1 MKHSFG
7 ILSLLL
13 ALVFSCSKPEP
24 EPVVVGPEPLPFEF
38 DGNLLAID
46 SLLQTD
52 ADSALMILL
61 SLDKACLLP
70 TGCDDL
76 ASRTANACVGALLL
90 SEALYKTYNP
100 QDGLVETHG
109 RASLQT
115 AMRYFD
121 SLAQRYPNND
131 DIIMFSARAHYMNG
145 VGFYENDSVIE
156 ACEEYLKVLEIMEN
170 HFDVEKLT
178 GHKAKFMALTYG
190 RLGDLFSD
198 QFMVAPAIDCG
209 KKTLYYCRIEP
220 TSKYGMANTLSM
232 IGKQFHEIDVK
243 DSALYYYKQALQSL
257 PDYDNSQYR
266 GIISILKLLDY
277 QMGEKPDI
285 ALDSLKVMV
294 TKTDN
299 YDEKLT
305 RYLTIGC
312 IYYEEKRYDSALL
325 YLEKVYNDNDDF
337 LSKMQAA
344 EYLREIY
351 RNQGDTI
358 TSNRLS
364 KVLADNTMK
373 EYNQKAKTSN
383 VNELYQQHLKHQE
396 NKKFQ
401 REKHIAKKRT
411 ALTTIPIALLL
422 VVTVFI
428 VMRKLG
434 KKHIA
439 QHKEALERTENSL
452 SEIKMKVEVKQ
463 FTDEQICQTIL
474 DIVKEQQFKSKIDYI
489 NYKDYALGNEQLI
502 ELRAAVNL
510 HYDNFT
516 IRLKDKF
523 PELTNDDIDY
533 CCLYLLGLK
542 DADVSALMQKEYSNV
557 CRRNRKI
564 RTILKSNNN
573 ITESLYNLASL

>member
-1 MKHSFG
+1 MH
-7 ILSLLL
+7 
-13 ALVFSCSKPEP
+13 
-24 EPVVVGPEPLPFEF
+24 
-38 DGNLLAID
+38 
-46 SLLQTD
+46 
-52 ADSALMILL
+52 
-61 SLDKACLLP
+61 
-70 TGCDDL
+70 
-76 ASRTANACVGALLL
+76 
-90 SEALYKTYNP
+90 
-100 QDGLVETHG
+100 
-109 RASLQT
+109 
-115 AMRYFD
+115 YFD
-121 SLAQRYPNND
+121 SLAIHYPNDD
-131 DIIMFSARAHYMNG
+131 DITMLSARSHYMNG
-145 VGFYENDSVIE
+145 VGFYENDSVVE
-156 ACEEYLKVLEIMEN
+156 ACKEYLHTLEIMED
-170 HFDVEKLT
+170 HFDEKQLV
-178 GHKAKFMALTYG
+178 GYKAKFMALTYG
-190 RLGDLFSD
+190 RLSDLFSA

-220 TSKYGMANTLSM
+220 TSKYGLANCFFI
-232 IGKQFHEIDVK
+232 IGKQFHEIDIN
-243 DSALYYYKQALQSL
+243 DSASYYYKQALQSL
-257 PDYDNSQYR
+257 PNNDNSRYR
-266 GIISILKLLDY
+266 DIVSALKLLDY
-277 QMGEKPDI
+277 YSGEDPDI
-285 ALDSLKVMV
+285 ALDSLKLMAN
-294 TKTDN
+294 KADN

-411 ALTTIPIALLL
+411 VLTTIPIALLL

>member
-1 MKHSFG
+1 M
-7 ILSLLL
+7 SLLL
-13 ALVFSCSKPEP
+13 TLVVSCNKPEP
-24 EPVVVGPEPLPFEF
+24 EPVVEPLPFAIS
-38 DGNLLAID
+38 DTLLRID
-46 SLLQTD
+46 SLMQHD
-52 ADSALMILL
+52 ADSALIMLM
-61 SLDKACLLP
+61 SFRP
-70 TGCDDL
+70 TEGSGEISYKFNDNYQ
-76 ASRTANACVGALLL
+76 SLLL
-90 SEALYKTYNP
+90 AEALYKTYNP
-100 QDGLVETHG
+100 QLNRYKNETFPET
-109 RASLQT
+109 SLQD
-115 AMRYFD
+115 AMHYFD
-121 SLAQRYPNND
+121 SLAIHYPNDD
-131 DIIMFSARAHYMNG
+131 DITMLSARSHYMNG
-145 VGFYENDSVIE
+145 VGFYENDSVVE
-156 ACEEYLKVLEIMEN
+156 ACKEYLHTLEIMED
-170 HFDVEKLT
+170 HFDEKQLV
-178 GHKAKFMALTYG
+178 GYKAKFMALTYG
-190 RLGDLFSD
+190 RLSDLFSA

-220 TSKYGMANTLSM
+220 TSKYGLANCFFI
-232 IGKQFHEIDVK
+232 IGKQFHEIDIN
-243 DSALYYYKQALQSL
+243 DSASYYYKQALQSL
-257 PDYDNSQYR
+257 PNNDNSRYR
-266 GIISILKLLDY
+266 DIVSALKLLDY
-277 QMGEKPDI
+277 YSGEDPDI
-285 ALDSLKVMV
+285 ALDSLKLMAN
-294 TKTDN
+294 KADN

-411 ALTTIPIALLL
+411 VLTTIPIALLL

>member
-1 MKHSFG
+1 MSFRPTEG
-7 ILSLLL
+7 SGEISYKFNDNYQSLLL
-13 ALVFSCSKPEP
+13 A
-24 EPVVVGPEPLPFEF
+24 
-38 DGNLLAID
+38 
-46 SLLQTD
+46 
-52 ADSALMILL
+52 
-61 SLDKACLLP
+61 
-70 TGCDDL
+70 
-76 ASRTANACVGALLL
+76 
-90 SEALYKTYNP
+90 EALYKTYNP
-100 QDGLVETHG
+100 QLNRFVGVETCHG
-109 RASLQT
+109 ASLQD
-115 AMRYFD
+115 AMHYFD
-121 SLAQRYPNND
+121 SLVVHYPGND
-131 DIIMFSARAHYMNG
+131 DLIVLSARSHYMNG
-145 VGFYENDSVIE
+145 VGFYENDSVVE
-156 ACEEYLKVLEIMEN
+156 ACKEYLHTLEIMED
-170 HFDVEKLT
+170 HFDEKQLV
-178 GHKAKFMALTYG
+178 GYKAKFMALTYG

-243 DSALYYYKQALQSL
+243 DSASYYYKQALQSL

-266 GIISILKLLDY
+266 GIISLLKFLDY
-277 QMGEKPDI
+277 QMGENPDI
-285 ALDSLKVMV
+285 ALDSLKAMV
-294 TKTDN
+294 NKTDN

-305 RYLTIGC
+305 RYLTIGY
-312 IYYEEKRYDSALL
+312 IYYEEKRYDSALI
-325 YLEKVYNDNDDF
+325 YLKKVYNYNNDY

-373 EYNQKAKTSN
+373 EYYQKAKTSN
-383 VNELYQQHLKHQE
+383 VNELYQQHLKHHK

-474 DIVKEQQFKSKIDYI
+474 DRVKEQQFKSKIDYI

-502 ELRAAVNL
+502 ELRAAANL